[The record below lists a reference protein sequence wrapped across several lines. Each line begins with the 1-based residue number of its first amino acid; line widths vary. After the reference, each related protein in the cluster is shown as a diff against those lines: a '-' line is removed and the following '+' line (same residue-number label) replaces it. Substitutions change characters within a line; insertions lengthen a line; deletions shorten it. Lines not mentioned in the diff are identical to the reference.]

1 METVGIGMIGSGYMG
16 RTYAES
22 ISRYNE
28 GGRLVAVHGGSRA
41 PGLAEDYGMDFEPS
55 LEALLSRSDV
65 DAVIVASPHQVHAD
79 QVIAAADQ
87 GKHVLVEKPMATNVA
102 DCDAMIAAC
111 DDAGVTLSVIQTLR
125 YRGVFSRAK
134 KLIDE
139 GRIGTV
145 RMSQLTSLWTWYHE
159 TKSWLD
165 EPESGGSFLD
175 RGAHV
180 CDMLRWLTDDEASSV
195 FAWVGSTKG
204 EAWKAMSAMIQIQF
218 AGGAAAQ
225 SWTSHELPEPGFPNS
240 RYLARIYGDKGII
253 EADGFGMLRVADSGR
268 WEDVWEMPEIDP
280 EGNPYDPNRLEAFY
294 LQTQDF
300 ISALR
305 EGREPEVKATDGRA
319 AIEMVQAAYLS
330 SLSGAAVRLPLPR
343 QEQGFQF
350 DGATVPRDRI
360 PG

>member
-1 METVGIGMIGSGYMG
+1 MDIVGIGLIGSGYMG

-22 ISRYNE
+22 VSKFNE
-28 GGRLVAVHGGSRA
+28 GGRLVAVYGGSRA
-41 PGLAEDYGMDFEPS
+41 PGLAEDYGMDVEAS
-55 LEALLSRSDV
+55 LDALLSRTDV
-65 DAVIVASPHQVHAD
+65 DAVIVASPHQAHAD
-79 QVIAAADQ
+79 QVLAAAGH

-102 DCDAMIAAC
+102 DCDAMIGAC
-111 DDAGVTLSVIQTLR
+111 RDAGVTLSVIQTLR
-125 YRGVFSRAK
+125 YRGVFARAK
-134 KLIDE
+134 ALIDE

-165 EPESGGSFLD
+165 DPAAGDSFLD

-180 CDMLRWLTDDEASSV
+180 CDMLRWLTGDEASSV

-204 EAWKAMSAMIQIQF
+204 EAWKAMSAMIQVQF
-218 AGGAAAQ
+218 ARGASAQ
-225 SWTSHELPEPGFPNS
+225 SWTSHELPEPGFPDT
-240 RYLARIYGDKGII
+240 RYLARIYGDDGII
-253 EADGFGMLRVADSGR
+253 EADGFGMLRIADAGR
-268 WEDVWEMPEIDP
+268 WENVWEMPEIDP
-280 EGNPYDPNRLEAFY
+280 EGNPMDPKRLEAFY

-305 EGREPEVKATDGRA
+305 EGRAPEVKASDGRA

-330 SLSGAAVRLPLPR
+330 SLSGAAVSLPLPR
-343 QEQGFQF
+343 QQQGFQF

>member
-22 ISRYNE
+22 ISKYNE

-41 PGLAEDYGMDFEPS
+41 PGLAEDYGIDVEPS
-55 LEALLSRSDV
+55 LESLLFRPDV
-65 DAVIVASPHQVHAD
+65 DAVIVASPHQVHAE

-180 CDMLRWLTDDEASSV
+180 CDMLRWLTGDEASSRLR
-195 FAWVGSTKG
+195 VGRVDQGRSVEGDERDDPDTVRRRG
-204 EAWKAMSAMIQIQF
+204 RRAVVDEPRA
-218 AGGAAAQ
+218 AGAR
-225 SWTSHELPEPGFPNS
+225 LPEQPGIS
-240 RYLARIYGDKGII
+240 RESTATR
-253 EADGFGMLRVADSGR
+253 ASSRRTASGC
-268 WEDVWEMPEIDP
+268 
-280 EGNPYDPNRLEAFY
+280 
-294 LQTQDF
+294 
-300 ISALR
+300 
-305 EGREPEVKATDGRA
+305 
-319 AIEMVQAAYLS
+319 
-330 SLSGAAVRLPLPR
+330 
-343 QEQGFQF
+343 
-350 DGATVPRDRI
+350 
-360 PG
+360 